1 MKGTVLLLVGSPR
14 KEESSSNALG
24 SYLLERLSGSGWTVE
39 TGMINDIV
47 QDEAKTLATLEQMDK
62 VDLVVLSFPLYID
75 SWPSQ
80 MIRLLEMA
88 YERRKG
94 LEAHGQKLI
103 ALCQSGFPESSHN
116 SLAIQMCASFAQD
129 AHYHFAGGLAIG
141 GGGVLG
147 GADIHSSGMLRNL
160 RQALEVTADALTAG
174 KDLPPEA
181 TALVN
186 KGTAPKWLYVLIV
199 NRQWNKQARE
209 NGVDI
214 NAKPHA

>member
-1 MKGTVLLLVGSPR
+1 MNGNVLLLVGSPR

-24 SYLLERLSGSGWTVE
+24 GYLLERLSGSGWTVE
-39 TGMINDIV
+39 TGMISDIV
-47 QDEAKTLATLEQMDK
+47 RDEAMILAALEKMDK
-62 VDLVVLSFPLYID
+62 ADLVVLSFPLYID

-80 MIRLLEMA
+80 MIRFLEMA
-88 YERRKG
+88 YERRKDS
-94 LEAHGQKLI
+94 EARGQKLI

-116 SLAIQMCASFAQD
+116 SLALQMCASFAQD

-147 GADIHSSGMLRNL
+147 GADIHSSGMLRKL
-160 RQALEVTADALTAG
+160 RQALDLTADALTAG
-174 KDLPPEA
+174 NDLPPEA
-181 TALVN
+181 TALVS
-186 KGTAPKWLYVLIV
+186 KGTTPKWLYVLIV
-199 NRQWNKQARE
+199 NRQWKKQARE